1 MIIDDWF
8 IKKISKLLSEDVI
21 FELLIE
27 KLRKP
32 SVDTELEGFEVYLS
46 EKENI
51 KFSWSLE
58 ISRNDK
64 HL

>member
-21 FELLIE
+21 FGLLIE